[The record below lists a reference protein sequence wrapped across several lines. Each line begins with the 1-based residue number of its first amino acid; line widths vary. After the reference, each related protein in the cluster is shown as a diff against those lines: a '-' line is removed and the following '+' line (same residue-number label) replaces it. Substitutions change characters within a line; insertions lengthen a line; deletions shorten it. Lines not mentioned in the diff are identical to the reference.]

1 MVETAAGSLE
11 LAREAFRRLA
21 WAEAHAHFQAASRDV
36 ALCAEDLERM
46 AVAADMLG
54 EDSEFID
61 LAVRAHH
68 AYLAEAKTEQ
78 AVRAAFWLGLFALT
92 VAGDAAQSAGWLAR
106 GWRLLEDDP
115 RDCVEH
121 GYLMNLAA
129 LRCLSVEGDPVSG
142 LSTFQQAASIAR
154 RFRDPQLIVF
164 ARMGE
169 GHCLLALG
177 RTNDGLALLDE
188 CMAAVVAG
196 DLSPLAVGIVYCSVL
211 SACQD
216 VFDLRRAREWTAA
229 FTRWC
234 ESQPDLVSFRGQ
246 CLVHRAELMQLQ
258 GEWPDAMQQAVLACE
273 RLSSPGSRPWAGAAY
288 YQQAELYRLRG
299 QFIEAESAYRSAG
312 EWGFS
317 LQPGLALLW
326 LAEGRTASAVA
337 AICRSLAETR
347 GWAPRTKILPA
358 HIEIMLASGDLKA
371 ARASANELSQSALQV
386 SSPLLTAIAAH
397 ASGDV
402 TLTEG
407 DAAAALLVL
416 RDAWRAFYMLEA
428 PYEAARVRVSIAV
441 ACRELGDKNSA
452 DLELDAARQIFQR
465 LGARPD
471 LDRLAALEPG
481 HSEAPGGLTDREVE
495 VLRLIAAGKSNREIA
510 SELFLSGHTVR
521 RHVQN
526 IFAKLAVSSR
536 AAATAFAFQHN
547 IV

>member
-1 MVETAAGSLE
+1 MVETTAGSLE

-21 WAEAHAHFQAASRDV
+21 WAKAHAHFQAASREV

-54 EDSEFID
+54 KDSEFID

-68 AYLAEAKTEQ
+68 AYLAEVKTEQ
-78 AVRAAFWLGLFALT
+78 AVRAAYWLGLFALT
-92 VAGDAAQSAGWLAR
+92 VEGDAAQSAGWLAR

-115 RDCVEH
+115 HDCVEH

-129 LRCLSVEGDPVSG
+129 LRCLSVEGDPASG
-142 LSTFQQAASIAR
+142 LSTFQQAVAIAR
-154 RFRDPQLIVF
+154 RFRDPQLTVF

-177 RTNDGLALLDE
+177 RTNESMALFDE
-188 CMAAVVAG
+188 CMAAVLAG
-196 DLSPLAVGIVYCSVL
+196 DLSPLAVGIVYCAVL

-258 GEWPDAMQQAVLACE
+258 GDWPDAMQQALRACE
-273 RLSSPGSRPWAGAAY
+273 RLSSRSRAWAGAAY
-288 YQQAELYRLRG
+288 YQQAELHRLRG
-299 QFIEAESAYRSAG
+299 QFVEAENAYRSAG
-312 EWGFS
+312 DWGFS
-317 LQPGLALLW
+317 VQPGLALLW
-326 LAEGRTASAVA
+326 LAESRTDSAVA

-347 GWAPRTKILPA
+347 GGAPRTKILPA
-358 HIEIMLASGDLKA
+358 HIQIMLASGDLKT
-371 ARASANELSQSALQV
+371 ARASANELSQSALQLR
-386 SSPLLTAIAAH
+386 SPLLNAMAAH

-402 TLTEG
+402 TLAEG
-407 DAAAALLVL
+407 DAAAALPAL
-416 RDAWRAFYMLEA
+416 RDAWRAYYLLEA

-441 ACRELGDKNSA
+441 ACRELGDKDSA

-471 LDRLAALEPG
+471 LDNVVSLAHGNSLG
-481 HSEAPGGLTDREVE
+481 PGGLTEREVE
-495 VLRLIAAGKSNREIA
+495 VLRLVAGGMSNREIA
-510 SELFLSGHTVR
+510 AELVVSGHTVR
-521 RHVQN
+521 RHLQN
-526 IFAKLAVSSR
+526 IFSKLGVSSR